1 MYDINALCWEMK
13 NVAKNNFGVYATK
26 ADAKKCKVSYQTN
39 GKRLQKHSG
48 AKLSRY
54 SQWNNAEIRI

>member
-54 SQWNNAEIRI
+54 SQ

>member
-26 ADAKKCKVSYQTN
+26 ADAKKNVKLAIKQMVKDFKNILEQNSADIVN
-39 GKRLQKHSG
+39 EIMQK
-48 AKLSRY
+48 
-54 SQWNNAEIRI
+54 